1 MRRNSSGFS
10 FKCHNLYFD
19 ISFQKSNI
27 IHGIFQRTVNFK
39 LKNMKKKFLKYST
52 MLALLFTL
60 SFTPTTDIQA
70 QCPMCKIA
78 AESNLKEGGTA
89 GKGLNRGILYM
100 FSMPY
105 LIVAILGFVWWRNNR
120 KREEDDDPIIVR
132 HTDFSNN

>member
-1 MRRNSSGFS
+1 MNRKKEIMKN
-10 FKCHNLYFD
+10 K
-19 ISFQKSNI
+19 
-27 IHGIFQRTVNFK
+27 IH
-39 LKNMKKKFLKYST
+39 KYCSI
-52 MLALLFTL
+52 LALMFALTL
-60 SFTPTTDIQA
+60 TPINDVQA

-105 LIVAILGFVWWRNNR
+105 LIVGVLGFVWWRNNR
-120 KREEDDDPIIVR
+120 KREDDDEPIIVR